1 MDLNNDQVLSILEWN
16 AGYALIT
23 QQQGEMS
30 ALQYD
35 QTRCLEGTCQTDV
48 FNIDTFWG
56 ICL

>member
-1 MDLNNDQVLSILEWN
+1 LEWN

-35 QTRCLEGTCQTDV
+35 QTRCLEGTCQTEV